1 MLRTSALG
9 VIPLKIHN
17 IMKVVLAFDSFKG
30 SLDAFSA
37 VNAVARGIT
46 RVLPETEVVLCPVAD
61 GGEGTVKILTKA
73 ACGRMLTATVHG
85 PLIDSVTAKWGL
97 LDDNKTAILEMAEAA
112 GLPLVEEERRDPTRT
127 TSYGLGELIMNA
139 LDAGAQRIIIG
150 LGGSATNDGGTGMAE
165 ALGVRFPGSDSP
177 MTGGR
182 LLDIAS
188 IDMSN
193 IDERIK
199 EVSFQVALDVSNP
212 LLGPQGATHVFA
224 PQKGATPAQ
233 VDLLERGLSHLASLF
248 PRVSPNLAGG
258 GAAGGLGWGLT
269 AFVDAELKSG
279 IDLCLDTVDFEDL
292 ASNADL
298 VITGEGLLDQQTLQ
312 GKVPLGVARRA
323 TAMNIPTIF
332 LSGDHNVS
340 LADLEAYG
348 VIGCYSICKDLNVSK
363 ERSIAEASVLLE
375 DLAVKAISK
384 FRKK

>member
-1 MLRTSALG
+1 MLRTAALG

-17 IMKVVLAFDSFKG
+17 IMKIVLAFDSFKG

-46 RVLPETEVVLCPVAD
+46 RVLPETDVVLCPVAD

-112 GLPLVEEERRDPTRT
+112 GLPLVEAERRDPTRT

-188 IDMSN
+188 IED
-193 IDERIK
+193 R
-199 EVSFQVALDVSNP
+199 
-212 LLGPQGATHVFA
+212 
-224 PQKGATPAQ
+224 
-233 VDLLERGLSHLASLF
+233 
-248 PRVSPNLAGG
+248 
-258 GAAGGLGWGLT
+258 
-269 AFVDAELKSG
+269 KS
-279 IDLCLDTVDFEDL
+279 V
-292 ASNADL
+292 
-298 VITGEGLLDQQTLQ
+298 V
-312 GKVPLGVARRA
+312 
-323 TAMNIPTIF
+323 
-332 LSGDHNVS
+332 
-340 LADLEAYG
+340 
-348 VIGCYSICKDLNVSK
+348 
-363 ERSIAEASVLLE
+363 
-375 DLAVKAISK
+375 
-384 FRKK
+384 